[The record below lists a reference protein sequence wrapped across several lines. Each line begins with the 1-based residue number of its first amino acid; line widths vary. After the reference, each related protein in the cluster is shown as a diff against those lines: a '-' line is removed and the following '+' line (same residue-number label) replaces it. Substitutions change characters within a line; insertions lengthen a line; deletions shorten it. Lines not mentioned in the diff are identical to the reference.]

1 MTATGNNIFLLEVIA
16 YRVILTDPEQVA
28 NTCPICVCFRFP
40 ELVHLEICEGDFC
53 EEGRWTSGVGGEIC
67 MRRGKSCLF
76 AVGTGNLCKASRD
89 FRANISVYRRVSG
102 GPKTLFVAQT
112 VLEFDKRFIDLILD
126 PNQQDRTRDVKK
138 VRVLYITRSCH
149 NSVA

>member
-16 YRVILTDPEQVA
+16 YRVVLTDPEQVV
-28 NTCPICVCFRFP
+28 NTCPVCVCFRFP

-53 EEGRWTSGVGGEIC
+53 EDGKWTCGIGGEIY
-67 MRRGKSCLF
+67 MRQGKSCLF

-89 FRANISVYRRVSG
+89 FKANISVYRRISG
-102 GPKTLFVAQT
+102 GPETQLVAQT

-126 PNQQDRTRDVKK
+126 PNQQDKIRDMKK
-138 VRVLYITRSCH
+138 VNVYIIRTP
-149 NSVA
+149 